1 MKLLIKHRFSSVK
14 NDWDR
19 LYHVTPNVSPFLSSS
34 AFSIAY
40 RYFYPYYLLWHAL
53 PIFAV
58 FTVNNLVRGIV
69 PLIKYQGKYHLFG
82 DVNGFNECG
91 FLYDD
96 SSILPEIMESLHNFF
111 GEIEFMK
118 IDERSP
124 LSMFKG
130 NNAIPSNNVAIWF
143 DNKFDDYFKT
153 LSKSVRQ
160 NIRTAYNRISTDGY
174 TISMEYYLPGTGA
187 CVGGGNSLLV
197 KLLI

>member
-1 MKLLIKHRFSSVK
+1 MKLLIKHSYSSIK

-19 LYHVTPNVSPFLSSS
+19 LYKVTPNVSPFLSSR
-34 AFSIAY
+34 AFFIAY

-58 FTVNNLVRGIV
+58 FTVDKLVRAIV
-69 PLIKYQGKYHLFG
+69 PLIKYRGKYHLFG

-96 SSILPEIMESLHNFF
+96 SSILPEIMESLHNLF

-124 LSMFKG
+124 LSMFRG
-130 NNAIPSNNVAIWF
+130 NNATASNNVAIWF

-160 NIRTAYNRISTDGY
+160 NIRTAYNRINTAGY
-174 TISMEYYLPGTGA
+174 TISMEYYLPGIS
-187 CVGGGNSLLV
+187 GGGSFLS
-197 KLLI
+197 IS